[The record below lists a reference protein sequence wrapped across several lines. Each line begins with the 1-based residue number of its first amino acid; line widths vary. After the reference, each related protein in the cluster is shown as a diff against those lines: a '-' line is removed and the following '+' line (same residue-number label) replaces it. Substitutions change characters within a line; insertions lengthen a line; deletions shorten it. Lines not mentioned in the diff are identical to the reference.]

1 MTVLPLVG
9 PHMQSVSHLHQIPRS
24 TSPRRIPP
32 LQALMVLP
40 QGDTDSSYCH
50 THHPQW
56 TETKIVLPA
65 AFFQT

>member
-9 PHMQSVSHLHQIPRS
+9 PHMQSVSHLHQTPRS
-24 TSPRRIPP
+24 TPPRRTPP

-40 QGDTDSSYCH
+40 QGDTGSSCRH

-56 TETKIVLPA
+56 TENKIVLRA

>member
-9 PHMQSVSHLHQIPRS
+9 PHMQIVSHLHQIPRS
-24 TSPRRIPP
+24 TPPRGTPP

-40 QGDTDSSYCH
+40 QGNTDSSYCH

-56 TETKIVLPA
+56 TETKIVLLA
-65 AFFQT
+65 APSQT